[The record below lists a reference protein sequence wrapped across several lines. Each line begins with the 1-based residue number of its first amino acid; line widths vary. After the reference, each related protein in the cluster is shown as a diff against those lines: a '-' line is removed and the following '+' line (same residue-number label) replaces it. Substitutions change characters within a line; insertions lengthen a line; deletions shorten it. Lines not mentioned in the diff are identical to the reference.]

1 MYSDQEVLDELRY
14 LYREMQENTETG
26 MAVFRIRMMHY
37 MMRADDS

>member
-14 LYREMQENTETG
+14 LYRELQENHDVG

-37 MMRADDS
+37 MMKADDS